1 MTVQVFPIN
10 NGNEEGLSL
19 RGAQRRSNLAPQSRA
34 IEYLARGVAPTT
46 IPGA

>member
-10 NGNEEGLSL
+10 DGNEEGLSL

-34 IEYLARGVAPTT
+34 IEYPARGLKRTV